1 MREAMRLILLVF
13 ELTECLYWLCN
24 FEERSRLIYSVF
36 AADFVQ
42 VGSVRV
48 PKNDLN
54 QDLLIFFSDNGNR
67 WVFVTGDR
75 QLCWTFPD
83 SISIKWT
90 RCLNKST
97 VSFIYYPM
105 TVLTFEA
112 FPNFDVDL
120 VILMILLTS

>member
-1 MREAMRLILLVF
+1 MI
-13 ELTECLYWLCN
+13 C
-24 FEERSRLIYSVF
+24 SVF

-42 VGSVRV
+42 VGSVRA

-54 QDLLIFFSDNGNR
+54 QDLLILFSVNGKR
-67 WVFVTGDR
+67 WAFVTGDR
-75 QLCWTFPD
+75 QLSWTFPD

-105 TVLTFEA
+105 TVLAFEA
-112 FPNFDVDL
+112 FPNFNADL
-120 VILMILLTS
+120 VILMVLLNTLAIRLGFRQQLHM

>member
-1 MREAMRLILLVF
+1 MP
-13 ELTECLYWLCN
+13 
-24 FEERSRLIYSVF
+24 
-36 AADFVQ
+36 
-42 VGSVRV
+42 VGSLRV

-54 QDLLIFFSDNGNR
+54 QDLLILFSDNGKR
-67 WVFVTGDR
+67 WVFVTG
-75 QLCWTFPD
+75 D

-112 FPNFDVDL
+112 FTNFDVDQ
-120 VILMILLTS
+120 VILMILLNILAIRLAFRQQLHM

>member
-1 MREAMRLILLVF
+1 MP
-13 ELTECLYWLCN
+13 
-24 FEERSRLIYSVF
+24 
-36 AADFVQ
+36 
-42 VGSVRV
+42 VGSLRV

-54 QDLLIFFSDNGNR
+54 QDLLILFSDNGKR

-75 QLCWTFPD
+75 QLNWTFPD

-112 FPNFDVDL
+112 FTNFDVDQ
-120 VILMILLTS
+120 VILMILLNILAIRLAFRQQLHM